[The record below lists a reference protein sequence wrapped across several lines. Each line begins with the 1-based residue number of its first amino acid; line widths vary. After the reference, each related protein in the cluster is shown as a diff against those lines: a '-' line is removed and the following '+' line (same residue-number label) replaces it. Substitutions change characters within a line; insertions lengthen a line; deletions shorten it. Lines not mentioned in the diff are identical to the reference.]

1 MDSKIWWQSRTILGA
16 VAMIIIMILDRLHIK
31 VPDDTRDQLID
42 ILLQL
47 GMAVSAAVTI
57 YGRIKAEKQLTLK
70 KPEDGGDS
78 GKGPGINLLLVGVLS
93 LSLVGCGETWKALTP
108 PKPKTAAQAVYLAK
122 GDYDGLLK
130 AAGKYNL
137 LPRCDAPAAPVLCSD
152 KAVVEQ
158 LRKADFAVQTA
169 LDAAEATVRNPRFGQ
184 EIDDSAVAA
193 ALESIVAFKTIL
205 KQYGV
210 QL

>member
-16 VAMIIIMILDRLHIK
+16 VAMIIIAILDRLHIK
-31 VPDDTRDQLID
+31 VPDDTQDQIVD
-42 ILLQL
+42 ILLQI
-47 GMAVSAAVTI
+47 GTAASASLTI
-57 YGRIKAEKQLTLK
+57 YGRIKANTKLTLK
-70 KPEDGGDS
+70 KPDDGGEG
-78 GKGPGINLLLVGVLS
+78 GKGPGINLLLVGLLS
-93 LSLVGCGETWKALTP
+93 LSLMGCGETWKAAIP
-108 PKPKTAAQAVYLAK
+108 PKPKTPAQAVYLAK

-137 LPRCDAPAAPVLCSD
+137 LPRCDAPAVPVLCSD

-169 LDAAEATVRNPRFGQ
+169 LDAAEATVRNPQFGQ
-184 EIDDSAVAA
+184 AIDESAVAA
-193 ALESIVAFKTIL
+193 ALESIAAFKTIL